1 MHFFPSDGETT
12 VLNYRISDFTPP
24 FKCYTQL
31 EEISPKMIDFIIKV
45 NPIFPSKY
53 HASPLV
59 VQFNA
64 PHGVE
69 RFVIYII

>member
-45 NPIFPSKY
+45 NPIFPSKH
-53 HASPLV
+53 HATPLI

-69 RFVIYII
+69 RYVI